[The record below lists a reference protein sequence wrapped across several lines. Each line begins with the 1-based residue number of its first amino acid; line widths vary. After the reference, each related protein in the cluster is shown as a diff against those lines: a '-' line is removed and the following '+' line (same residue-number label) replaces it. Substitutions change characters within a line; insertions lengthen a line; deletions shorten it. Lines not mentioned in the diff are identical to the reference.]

1 MIPSIIVDSDL
12 DSRVEKINQIL
23 IENKLKNPH
32 PNLLFF
38 DKEEKLGVAQAKQI
52 IDHMSLK
59 PYQTG
64 PQAVVL
70 VQAEELTPEAQ
81 NSLLKTLEEPPEN
94 SLIILGVSSE
104 DQLIPT
110 ILSRCKIVN
119 NKAQAT
125 GNKLEEKDVENIEK
139 FFSSSIEE
147 RFVIIEKTE
156 DKDKLFS
163 NLVFSLREKMLDNPN
178 SSFLNINNE
187 VATLQEYALNNVS
200 MRAILEYIA
209 LCLPE
214 KDH

>member
-178 SSFLNINNE
+178 SSFLNINNK